1 MREHRDTDF
10 VLPFASGEITVE
22 DPRGGDVEHGV
33 RGDVEF
39 RMSLEDAAGLIA
51 VSKAFETMQEAI
63 WDVPVAIGWQFDGA
77 PEGDERIRGNAT
89 YRFPSGPF
97 FEKLDDI
104 TLNGDQFSFEA
115 AWTDVVLWDRGRGIT
130 FRTED
135 PDTGYSL
142 AVGLT
147 REDFE
152 RHLDAVA
159 SAAPAP

>member
-10 VLPFASGEITVE
+10 VLPFASGAVTVE
-22 DPRGGDVEHGV
+22 DPNGGDVEHGV
-33 RGDVEF
+33 RGSVEF
-39 RMSLEDAAGLIA
+39 RMSAEDAEGLVA
-51 VSKAFETMQEAI
+51 VSKAFETMQEAV
-63 WDVPVAIGWQFDGA
+63 WNVPVAIGWQIDEPTHGA
-77 PEGDERIRGNAT
+77 DRIRGNST

-97 FEKLDDI
+97 FENLGDV

-115 AWTDVVLWDRGRGIT
+115 SWTDVIVWDRGRGIT

-152 RHLDAVA
+152 RHLEAVA
-159 SAAPAP
+159 ASTPAL